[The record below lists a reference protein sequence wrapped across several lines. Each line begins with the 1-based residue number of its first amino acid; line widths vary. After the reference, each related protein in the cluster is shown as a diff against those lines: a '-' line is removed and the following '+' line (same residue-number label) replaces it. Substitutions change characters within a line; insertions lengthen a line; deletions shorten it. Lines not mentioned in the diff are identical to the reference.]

1 MEQYSVHYISSYYL
15 TSSQNLLTV
24 WNCYFLK
31 YTQECYTKNVFIHL
45 MLDNTSENISDFSN
59 FHFFYSLL
67 LLFLRF
73 SPLKFGNFINFI
85 TETDVIYISST
96 LVDEETVRD
105 KFDFLSVDE
114 TSELELSQDS
124 VELRFGHTASVN
136 PVIILKQGE

>member
-1 MEQYSVHYISSYYL
+1 MIILLKILVIFPVFTSFTHYY
-15 TSSQNLLTV
+15 
-24 WNCYFLK
+24 CY
-31 YTQECYTKNVFIHL
+31 
-45 MLDNTSENISDFSN
+45 
-59 FHFFYSLL
+59 
-67 LLFLRF
+67 FLRF

-85 TETDVIYISST
+85 TEADVIYISST